1 MTILEEN
8 AHRAVAACLPK
19 IADSLQG
26 IAKSLGEIVKIAKS
40 SKPIDLSDA
49 GEDCEKGDPQ

>member
-40 SKPIDLSDA
+40 SEPIDLSDA
-49 GEDCEKGDPQ
+49 GEDCEKKR